1 MLKTIFIIER
11 AILMFGHK
19 DWLLQE
25 IEDTY
30 GYEAYRMAVAFNPDC
45 VVEL

>member
-30 GYEAYRMAVAFNPDC
+30 GYEAYPYGSSF
-45 VVEL
+45 